1 MKKLFLLLLIT
12 SLFTSCLKDDLTFG
26 TDGDTNNF
34 VVLSGDLNTQTL
46 SKGVRYLIKGQV
58 FVKDGEVLTVEAGSV
73 IFGDKATKGTLII
86 APGGK
91 LIAEGT
97 PTQPIVFTSSQ
108 TVESRD
114 RGDWGGIVLLGRA
127 QVNQTNPAIEGIN
140 PPVVY
145 GGADDAD
152 NSGILKYVRVEY
164 AGIELTPNN
173 ETNSITIGGVGSGTV
188 MEYCQVSYGGDDGF
202 EWFGGTVN
210 GKYLI
215 SLGTW
220 DDDFDIDFGYRGKV
234 QFALAVRYPTFA
246 DQSGSNIIET
256 DNGPNDNV
264 TSFLTEGVISNLTGI
279 GPRLTNSQGINAN
292 YQHAV
297 DMRRRTALTI
307 ANSVFVGMPRGIR
320 MNQQSVY
327 DNYNTGT
334 GNLLNN
340 TMSAPASTFTVGTG
354 MTANAAALET
364 YWNNNGNTTVTGTT
378 FETPTTGIYNTLGL
392 NLNIFYGNNTQNF
405 YPFNPSFEVPAG
417 TLTTGASFTNPKLT
431 NPFFTATTYRGAFG
445 STDWTATWA
454 EFVPNLKAY

>member
-1 MKKLFLLLLIT
+1 MKKLFLLFLIS

-26 TDGDTNNF
+26 TDGDSQNF

-46 SKGVRYLIKGQV
+46 TRGVRYLLKGQV
-58 FVKDGEVLTVEAGSV
+58 FVKDGKTLTVEAGSV
-73 IFGDKATKGTLII
+73 IFGDKATKGTLIVT
-86 APGGK
+86 PGGK

-97 PTQPIVFTSSQ
+97 AIQPIVFTSSQ

-114 RGDWGGIVLLGRA
+114 RGDWGGIVILGKAR
-127 QVNQTNPAIEGIN
+127 VNQTNPAIEGIN
-140 PPVVY
+140 PPVIY
-145 GGADDAD
+145 GGTDDAD
-152 NSGILKYVRVEY
+152 NSGVLKYVRVEY

-173 ETNSITIGGVGSGTV
+173 ETNCITMGSVGSGTV
-188 MEYCQVSYGGDDGF
+188 MEYCQISYGGDDGF
-202 EWFGGTVN
+202 ELFGGTIN
-210 GKYLI
+210 AKYLI

-220 DDDFDIDFGYRGKV
+220 DDDFDIDYGYRGKI
-234 QFALAVRYPTFA
+234 QFALSVRYPTFA

-264 TSFLTEGVISNLTGI
+264 TPFLTEGVISNVTAL
-279 GPRLTNSQGINAN
+279 GPKLINSQIINAN
-292 YQHAV
+292 YQHAI

-340 TMSAPASTFTVGTG
+340 IMSAPASTFAVGTG
-354 MTANAAALET
+354 MTATATSIQN
-364 YWNNNGNTTVTGTT
+364 YWNANGNTTIAGTD
-378 FETPTTGIYNTLGL
+378 FETPGTGIYSLLGF
-392 NLNIFYGNNTQNF
+392 NLNTFYGNNTQIF
-405 YPFNPSFEVPAG
+405 YPQNPTFEVTAG
-417 TLTTGASFTNPKLT
+417 TLTSGASFAHPKLT
-431 NPFFTATTYRGAFG
+431 NPFFTTTTYRGAFG
-445 STDWTATWA
+445 ATDWTATWA